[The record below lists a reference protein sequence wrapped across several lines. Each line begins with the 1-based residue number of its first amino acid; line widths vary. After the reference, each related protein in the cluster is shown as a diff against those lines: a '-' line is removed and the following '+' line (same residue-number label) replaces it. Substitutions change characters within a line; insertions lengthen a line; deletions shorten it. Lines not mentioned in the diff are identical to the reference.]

1 MALLRFFG
9 MFFLAVAFAAIA
21 YDGARMLATPDEGL
35 LLASTRQHLATL
47 LPGVEPQLEEAVRS
61 LGVPLIWEGVISPL
75 LALPLS
81 FVACALGAGLFLLGY
96 RRPPPE
102 IVSE

>member
-9 MFFLAVAFAAIA
+9 MFFLAVAFTAIA

-35 LLASTRQHLATL
+35 LLASTRRHLDMI
-47 LPGVEPQLEEAVRS
+47 LPGAEAQFEEAVRS
-61 LGVPLIWEGVISPL
+61 LGVPLIWEGVVSPL

-81 FVACALGAGLFLLGY
+81 LVACALGSALFLLGY